1 MSPSK
6 PKSSARS
13 NIYSFVRDIAQ
24 GLRKLSIR
32 SRLLVSFMLISILP
46 ITIIS
51 IYSNYR
57 YERSIETK
65 LGLYSEQILTEIAK
79 NIKNELSSYE
89 ILSEEVIMD
98 DMIQDGLAGFDNM
111 DDYNKNKLLDDLN
124 TKLGNEIFRFNNL
137 KNIHIMMPDGSSFY
151 DIGYEFFSESST
163 QSFIR
168 SINRSGRNL
177 FYTYTKTNQGSDCI
191 LIGRM
196 INAKEGPDKKL
207 GFMFIVVDEK
217 VFAEQ
222 IYKNVDMGKG
232 SDLFIMDSKGTI
244 ISSISNGLMNGSRYP
259 EESFTERLNAE
270 TKLGTYT
277 SLQKIEN
284 EKYMAVSTYIPEADW
299 YLVGRI
305 PESFINSESL
315 EVRNG
320 IILLCSIVVI
330 ISVLLSMFIY
340 LSVYAPI
347 RDIVVSAKRI
357 GDGELDV
364 DIDDARNDEMSSLSR
379 NIRRMVSKLKELID
393 NIKKEQTAK
402 RDAELKM
409 LQAQINPHF
418 LFNTLNSLKWTAML
432 SNNNTLC
439 DGLEALSGL
448 MKDTILNKDELV
460 NIETELNNLDN
471 YATIQRIRYGC
482 SFSLIYD
489 IEEELKKCLVLK
501 FILQPIVENS
511 IIHGIEDE
519 NSVIEIRVIVRKQD
533 ECLHITVEDNGRGFD
548 MTETDFVRKN
558 KRLSGIGITN
568 VDERIK
574 INYGDE
580 YGLKVESR
588 PGLGTNVLIRLPYL
602 GGRD

>member
-1 MSPSK
+1 M
-6 PKSSARS
+6 RYG
-13 NIYSFVRDIAQ
+13 IYGFVRDIAQ
-24 GLRKLSIR
+24 NLRKLSIR

-79 NIKNELSSYE
+79 NIKNELSNYE

-98 DMIQDGLAGFDNM
+98 DMIQNGLDAFNKL
-111 DDYNKNKLLDDLN
+111 DDYNKNKLLDELN

-137 KNIHIMMPDGSSFY
+137 KNIHIIMPDGSSFF
-151 DIGYEFFSESST
+151 DIGYEFFNDSIK
-163 QSFIR
+163 QSLIQAIDR
-168 SINRSGRNL
+168 SRRNIY
-177 FYTYTKTNQGSDCI
+177 YTYTKTNQGSDCI
-191 LIGRM
+191 LIGRR
-196 INAKEGPDKKL
+196 INAKEKIDTKL
-207 GFMFIVVDEK
+207 GYLFIVVDEK

-232 SDLFIMDSKGTI
+232 SDLFIMDSGGMAV
-244 ISSISNGLMNGSRYP
+244 SSISSGLRNGSRYP
-259 EESFTERLNAE
+259 EEKFIRRLNDEMKA
-270 TKLGTYT
+270 GTYT
-277 SLQKIEN
+277 LLQKN
-284 EKYMAVSTYIPEADW
+284 EKFMAVSTYIPEADW
-299 YLVGRI
+299 YLIGRI
-305 PESFINSESL
+305 PDSYINSELL

-320 IILLCSIVVI
+320 IILLCIIVVI
-330 ISVLLSMFIY
+330 VSVILSMFIY

-347 RDIVVSAKRI
+347 RDIVASAKRI
-357 GDGELDV
+357 GDGELNV
-364 DIDDARNDEMSSLSR
+364 IIDDGRNDEMSSLSW
-379 NIRRMVSKLKELID
+379 NIRRMVNKLKELIE

-402 RDAELKM
+402 REAELKM

-432 SNNNTLC
+432 SSNNTLSE
-439 DGLEALSGL
+439 GLEALSGL

-460 NIETELNNLDN
+460 DIETELNNLNN

-482 SFSLIYD
+482 SFSLEYD
-489 IEEELKKCLVLK
+489 LEEQLKKSLVLK

-519 NSVIEIRVIVRKQD
+519 NSRIEIRVIVRKVD
-533 ECLHITVEDNGRGFD
+533 ECLHITVEDNGKGFD
-548 MTETDFVRKN
+548 IAETDYIRKN
-558 KRLSGIGITN
+558 KRLSGIGINN

-580 YGLKVESR
+580 YGLQVESK
-588 PGLGTNVLIRLPYL
+588 PGLGTKAFIRLPYL

>member
-1 MSPSK
+1 
-6 PKSSARS
+6 
-13 NIYSFVRDIAQ
+13 
-24 GLRKLSIR
+24 
-32 SRLLVSFMLISILP
+32 MLISILP

-65 LGLYSEQILTEIAK
+65 LGLYSEQILTEVAK
-79 NIKNELSSYE
+79 NIKNELLNYE
-89 ILSEEVIMD
+89 TLSEEVIMD
-98 DMIQDGLAGFDNM
+98 DLVQEGLSTYTGM
-111 DDYNKNKLLDDLN
+111 DDFNKNKLLDDLN
-124 TKLGNEIFRFNNL
+124 TKLGNEIFRFSNL
-137 KNIHIMMPDGSSFY
+137 KNIHLLMPDGSSFY
-151 DIGYEFFSESST
+151 DIGYEFFSEENK
-163 QSFIR
+163 QSLIK
-168 SINRSGRNL
+168 SIDQSDRNL
-177 FYTYTKTNQGSDCI
+177 FHTYTKTNQNSDCI
-191 LIGRM
+191 LIGRK
-196 INAKEGPDKKL
+196 INAKEQPDKKL
-207 GFMFIVVDEK
+207 GYMFIVVDEK

-232 SDLFIMDSKGTI
+232 SDLFIIDSSGLI
-244 ISSISNGLMNGSRYP
+244 ISSISNGLVNGSRYP
-259 EESFTERLNAE
+259 DETFVEQLNKD
-270 TKLGTYT
+270 TKLGSYT
-277 SLQKIEN
+277 RLQKNIK
-284 EKYMAVSTYIPEADW
+284 EKFMAVSTYIPEADW

-305 PESFINSESL
+305 PDSYINSESL

-320 IILLCSIVVI
+320 IILLCIIVVI
-330 ISVLLSMFIY
+330 LSVLLSMFIY

-364 DIDDARNDEMSSLSR
+364 VIDDGRNDEMSSLSR

-402 RDAELKM
+402 REAELKM

-432 SNNNTLC
+432 SNNNTLS

-460 NIETELNNLDN
+460 DIETEINNLKN

-482 SFSLIYD
+482 SFSLLYD
-489 IEEELKKCLVLK
+489 IEEALKKCLVLK

-511 IIHGIEDE
+511 ILHGIEDE
-519 NSVIEIRVIVRKQD
+519 NSMIEIRVHVSKRD
-533 ECLHITVEDNGRGFD
+533 ECLHITVEDNGKGFD
-548 MTETDFVRKN
+548 TAETDFARKN
-558 KRLSGIGITN
+558 KKLSGIGITN

-574 INYGDE
+574 INYGDDF
-580 YGLKVESR
+580 GLKVESR
-588 PGLGTNVLIRLPYL
+588 PGLGTSAFIRLPYL